1 MTDCPANR
9 QRAKMFVEYRGTRRN
24 KMKSVKR
31 TGTRRAVELANGVR
45 TIIEKRDGRKRNV
58 KQNRQDEA
66 RNGTGTTKMPKQ
78 ERTTRRYNKTDGL
91 ETPVAQRTAKRYTT
105 GTPGELRTAK
115 RENDTEGTE
124 TSVGRR
130 TTRRQIGIKRV
141 CNEEETSE
149 EAGK

>member
-1 MTDCPANR
+1 
-9 QRAKMFVEYRGTRRN
+9 
-24 KMKSVKR
+24 MKNVKR
-31 TGTRRAVELANGVR
+31 TGTGRAGEMPSGGR

-66 RNGTGTTKMPKQ
+66 RNGTGTTKMPNK

-91 ETPVAQRTAKRYTT
+91 ETPVAQGTAKRYTI
-105 GTPGELRTAK
+105 GTPGEQRTAK

-130 TTRRQIGIKRV
+130 TTRRQTGIKRV